1 MVVRHE
7 TEFFLACLDGYE
19 NPNIIS
25 ALCPVQIFSS
35 MSGLGQKEEVPFF
48 LIVLA

>member
-1 MVVRHE
+1 MVVRQE
-7 TEFFLACLDGYE
+7 TEFFLACFDGYE

-35 MSGLGQKEEVPFF
+35 MNGIGQKEEAPFF
-48 LIVLA
+48 FIIRA